1 MHRTRTTAAWSGSE
15 PPQLARPLLER
26 RQERGLMS
34 GRILDFDL
42 LEFHVREAAQEL
54 DLLLDSIQYA
64 KGVTRREGAVG
75 DEPLHWPLR
84 EGVLAASLEHVYHH
98 LNFAWNGRFKTM
110 RAADAQ
116 FGRNE
121 KFPRPRG
128 AVGWF
133 AKFWPSVSRPLK

>member
-1 MHRTRTTAAWSGSE
+1 MRKS
-15 PPQLARPLLER
+15 LNL
-26 RQERGLMS
+26 
-34 GRILDFDL
+34 DL

-54 DLLLDSIQYA
+54 DLLLDAIQYA
-64 KGVTRREGAVG
+64 KDGTRREGAVG

-84 EGVLAASLEHVYHH
+84 EEALAASLEHAYHH

-110 RAADAQ
+110 QEADAQ

-121 KFPRPRG
+121 KYPYPHG

-133 AKFWPSVSRPLK
+133 TKFWSRSLIRKRQRKRSVAEA